1 MWVAA
6 QRMIRRRGQ
15 PTTVLHLGD
24 HDPSGVDMSRD
35 IEDRLSLFGA
45 PVRFKRIALNM
56 AQVEEHQP
64 PPNPAKLTDSRSGP
78 YVAEFGD
85 ESWELDA
92 LSPTVLAGLIEGE
105 IRERLDGPAW
115 LAAEATEQEGR
126 DGLAKVADRYEE
138 VVDWLSA

>member
-1 MWVAA
+1 VCHSCADKA
-6 QRMIRRRGQ
+6 SKF
-15 PTTVLHLGD
+15 VKSKLGNL
-24 HDPSGVDMSRD
+24 PKNWKS
-35 IEDRLSLFGA
+35 
-45 PVRFKRIALNM
+45 
-56 AQVEEHQP
+56 